1 MRQLK
6 INLKMKQF
14 LFLKNKVMVVF
25 LKNFSKKV
33 VIKEEM
39 MLLLNP
45 LFN

>member
-45 LFN
+45 LF